1 MPDVDVVIV
10 GAGLAGLSA
19 AYKLAQ
25 NGINTLV
32 IERGPYP
39 GSKNVS
45 GGRMYLHAI
54 RRLIKDIPLEEL
66 PFERFVIRECITFV
80 GDDSYVTLELNQ
92 FKVKQY
98 MSGIVL
104 RAKFD
109 KWFASL
115 VEEKGAMIVTNKR
128 VNDLL
133 FEKGKISGIIAEGDQ
148 ITANAVII
156 AEGANSFL
164 AEKYKLR
171 KSFSPK
177 SMTVAVKGIVELGE
191 EEINKRFNL
200 KSREGVAHAFV
211 GITKGV
217 QGGGFIYTNKDVVAI
232 GVVCLLES
240 LVKNKVSIAD
250 LFEYYRLHPA
260 IQRYIEGGKLVE
272 YSGHLTPELG
282 INMMPKIVS
291 DGLLIA
297 GDAAAFFLEAGPI
310 LRGMDFAIESGSL
323 AAETLLIAHKK
334 GDFSEKTLNIYLDM
348 LNNSFVLRDLRRYK
362 NSPKFMNNQRL
373 YTVYPR
379 LINEIYKQIMHV
391 DGSTKPLLGK
401 LMLDLTFKKVN
412 PIYLVKDMIEAMM
425 YL

>member
-1 MPDVDVVIV
+1 M
-10 GAGLAGLSA
+10 
-19 AYKLAQ
+19 
-25 NGINTLV
+25 
-32 IERGPYP
+32 
-39 GSKNVS
+39 
-45 GGRMYLHAI
+45 
-54 RRLIKDIPLEEL
+54 
-66 PFERFVIRECITFV
+66 PFERFVVRECITFV
-80 GDDSYVTLELNQ
+80 GEDSYVTLELNQ

-98 MSGIVL
+98 TSGLVL
-104 RAKFD
+104 RARFD

-115 VEEKGAMIVTNKR
+115 VEENGGVIVTNKR
-128 VNDLL
+128 VDDLL
-133 FEKGKISGIIAEGDQ
+133 FENGKVTGIIAEGDQ

-164 AEKYKLR
+164 AEKYNLR

-177 SMTVAVKGIVELGE
+177 SMTVAAKGIIELGE
-191 EEINKRFNL
+191 DEINKRFNL
-200 KSREGVAHAFV
+200 KNREGVAHAFV

-240 LVKNKVSIAD
+240 LVKNKISIAD

-260 IQRYIEGGKLVE
+260 IQRYIEGGKLIE

-291 DGLLIA
+291 NGLLIA
-297 GDAAAFFLEAGPI
+297 GDAAAFFLEGGPI

-323 AAETLLIAHKK
+323 AAETLLIAHKRK
-334 GDFSEKTLNIYLDM
+334 DFSEKTLSIYLEL
-348 LNNSFVLRDLRRYK
+348 LNNSFVLRDLKRYK
-362 NSPKFMNNQRL
+362 NAPKFMNNPRL
-373 YTVYPR
+373 YTIYPK
-379 LINEIYKQIMHV
+379 LINEIYKQIMHI

-401 LMLDLTFKKVN
+401 LMLNLMFKNVN
-412 PIYLVKDMIEAMM
+412 PIYLVKDIIEAMM

>member
-1 MPDVDVVIV
+1 MPDVDVAIV

-19 AYKLAQ
+19 AYKLAK
-25 NGINTLV
+25 NGLNVLV

-54 RRLIKDIPLEEL
+54 RRLIREIPVENM
-66 PFERFVIRECITFV
+66 PFERFVVRECITFV
-80 GDDSYVTLELNQ
+80 GEDSYVTLELNQ

-98 MSGIVL
+98 TSGLVL
-104 RAKFD
+104 RARFD

-115 VEEKGAMIVTNKR
+115 VEENGGVIVTNKR
-128 VNDLL
+128 VDDLL
-133 FEKGKISGIIAEGDQ
+133 FENGKVTGIIAEGDQ

-164 AEKYKLR
+164 AEKYNLR

-177 SMTVAVKGIVELGE
+177 SMTVAAKGIIELGE
-191 EEINKRFNL
+191 DEINKRFNL
-200 KSREGVAHAFV
+200 KNREGVAHAFV

-240 LVKNKVSIAD
+240 LVKNKISIAD

-260 IQRYIEGGKLVE
+260 IQRYIEGGKLIE

-291 DGLLIA
+291 NGLLIA
-297 GDAAAFFLEAGPI
+297 GDAAAFFLEGGPI

-323 AAETLLIAHKK
+323 AAETLLIAHKRK
-334 GDFSEKTLNIYLDM
+334 DFSEKTLSIYLEL
-348 LNNSFVLRDLRRYK
+348 LNNSFVLRDLKRYK
-362 NSPKFMNNQRL
+362 NAPKFMNNPRL
-373 YTVYPR
+373 YTIYPK
-379 LINEIYKQIMHV
+379 LINEIYKQIMHI

-401 LMLDLTFKKVN
+401 LMLNLMFKNVN
-412 PIYLVKDMIEAMM
+412 PIYLVKDIIEAMM